1 MTKMNRESLID
12 ILLFVGRIVGWL
24 LIIAGIGLSALGVSQ
39 LLTPLLK

>member
-24 LIIAGIGLSALGVSQ
+24 LTIAGIGLFYLGITH